1 MVLLRQTICSHE
13 YKNNKE
19 LTYRITG
26 RMEKIMKTRF
36 ENGRLVLEIND
47 NLEINLNPVANIE
60 YRSHINRMQTVKPDN
75 WVSVVGQGNDG
86 NAYKAWYF
94 VEDFNAING
103 LEDINYEEP
112 SDIVDEYGKII
123 YDSDAE

>member
-1 MVLLRQTICSHE
+1 
-13 YKNNKE
+13 
-19 LTYRITG
+19 
-26 RMEKIMKTRF
+26 MKTRF

-60 YRSHINRMQTVKPDN
+60 YRSHINRMQTAKPDN

-86 NAYKAWYF
+86 NVYKAWYF